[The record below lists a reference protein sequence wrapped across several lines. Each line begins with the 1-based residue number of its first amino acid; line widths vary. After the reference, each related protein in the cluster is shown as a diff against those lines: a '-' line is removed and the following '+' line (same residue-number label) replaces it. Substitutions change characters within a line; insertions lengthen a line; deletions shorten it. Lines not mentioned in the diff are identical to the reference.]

1 MTTTTTI
8 EVPASCAT
16 LCTKLAELTQRIED
30 ELDQA
35 GSGAA
40 IDYGALEQ
48 RVADALSEVERGLH
62 AQVLA
67 RLDIDVPAIRV
78 WGDEYRRIGRS
89 ESEYH
94 TLAGT
99 VRVMRTVYRQTVRNG
114 ETLDPVSVRAG
125 VVADGWLPHTARAMA
140 HQVAQGTSRE
150 AEATARE
157 LARLPYSR
165 SSFER
170 VGHEVGTLFRRAQ
183 PRIEEALIQAY
194 VVPAEARSVSVSIDR
209 VALPMEEPIEAPP
222 VPVDPPWVT
231 AVMVTAPP
239 HPPEVQAVLDEQNQ
253 DDAPK
258 VARNFRMAYAATV
271 TLHDAE
277 GESIHTIRYGR
288 MPKGDVRGLCRG
300 LARDV
305 TAMRAQ
311 RPELKVAY
319 LTDGATEFE
328 TLYDQHLRVPLG
340 PDVVS
345 LIDFWHAAEY
355 LGAAA
360 RVFEVKRKA
369 KPGQFRRWRHALKHD
384 AGAAAAIVEQM
395 EQSGLEKVM
404 LDGVGPVETAI
415 RYFRTRL
422 ARMDYAAA
430 RAVGLPIGSGNV
442 EATCKSLVSVRMK
455 RPGAR
460 WKHTTGDEVMQ
471 LRTLQLS
478 DRWAPAV
485 QRAIR
490 PLAKPVQIVGV
501 LGTRPAA
508 NANRNAAPSASGHGA
523 PRSRRRTYGGWRE
536 TAPTRIRTVRPDYTT
551 KSQY

>member
-8 EVPASCAT
+8 TVPTSCAA
-16 LCTKLAELTQRIED
+16 LCAKLVELAQHID
-30 ELDQA
+30 DDLAQA

-40 IDYGALEQ
+40 INYGAIEQ
-48 RVADALSEVERGLH
+48 RFAEALGEIERGLH

-78 WGDEYRRIGRS
+78 WGHEYRRIGRF
-89 ESEYH
+89 ESDYH

-99 VRVMRTVYRQTVRNG
+99 IRVMRTVYRKTERNG
-114 ETLDPVSVRAG
+114 DTLDPVSVRAG

-140 HQVAQGTSRE
+140 YLIAQGTSRE
-150 AEATARE
+150 AEATGRE

-165 SSFER
+165 SSVER
-170 VGHEVGTLFRRAQ
+170 VGHEVGTLYRRAQ
-183 PRIEEALIQAY
+183 ARIEEVLIQAY
-194 VVPAEARSVSVSIDR
+194 AVPAEARSVNISIDR

-222 VPVDPPWVT
+222 MPVDPPWV
-231 AVMVTAPP
+231 AAAMAAAPA
-239 HPPEVQAVLDEQNQ
+239 HSPEVQAVLDEQNQ
-253 DDAPK
+253 GHGPK

-271 TLHDAE
+271 TVHDPE

-311 RPELKVAY
+311 RPDLKVAY
-319 LTDGATEFE
+319 LTDGASEFE
-328 TLYDQHLRVPLG
+328 TLYDQHLKTPLG
-340 PDVVS
+340 PGVVS

-355 LGAAA
+355 LSAAA
-360 RVFEVKRKA
+360 RVLEIKRKA

-384 AGAAAAIVEQM
+384 DGAAARIVEQL

-404 LDGVGPVETAI
+404 LDGAWPVEAAI
-415 RYFRTRL
+415 RYFRARL
-422 ARMDYAAA
+422 ERMDYAGA
-430 RAVGLPIGSGNV
+430 RRQGLPIGSGNV
-442 EATCKSLVSVRMK
+442 EATCKSLVTVRMK

-460 WKHTTGDEVMQ
+460 WKHMTGDEVLQ
-471 LRTLQLS
+471 LRALQLS

-485 QRAIR
+485 QRATR
-490 PLAKPVQIVGV
+490 PLAKPV
-501 LGTRPAA
+501 
-508 NANRNAAPSASGHGA
+508 
-523 PRSRRRTYGGWRE
+523 
-536 TAPTRIRTVRPDYTT
+536 
-551 KSQY
+551 

>member
-1 MTTTTTI
+1 MGSRRIDGAGSPTMTTTATI
-8 EVPASCAT
+8 AVPTSCAA
-16 LCTKLAELTQRIED
+16 LCIKLAELAQRID
-30 ELDQA
+30 DDLA
-35 GSGAA
+35 KASGGAA
-40 IDYGALEQ
+40 IDYAAVEQ
-48 RVADALSEVERGLH
+48 RVADALGEVERRLH

-78 WGDEYRRIGRS
+78 WGDEYRRIGRA

-99 VRVMRTVYRQTVRNG
+99 VRVMRTVYRKTERNG
-114 ETLDPVSVRAG
+114 NTLDPVSVRAG

-140 HQVAQGTSRE
+140 YLLAQGTSRE
-150 AEATARE
+150 AEATGRE

-170 VGHEVGTLFRRAQ
+170 VGHEVGTLYRRAQ
-183 PRIEEALIQAY
+183 TRIEEVLIQEYA
-194 VVPAEARSVSVSIDR
+194 VPAEARSVSISIDR

-222 VPVDPPWVT
+222 VPVDPPWVA
-231 AVMVTAPP
+231 AVMATAPP
-239 HPPEVQAVLDEQNQ
+239 HSPEVQAVLEEQTQ
-253 DDAPK
+253 GDGPK

-277 GESIHTIRYGR
+277 GEAIHTIRYGR

-311 RPELKVAY
+311 RPDLKVAY
-319 LTDGATEFE
+319 LTDGASEFE
-328 TLYDQHLRVPLG
+328 TLYDQHLKLPLG
-340 PDVVS
+340 PDAVS
-345 LIDFWHAAEY
+345 LVDFWHAAEY

-384 AGAAAAIVEQM
+384 AGAAAQIVEQM

-404 LDGVGPVETAI
+404 LDGVRPVEAAI
-415 RYFRTRL
+415 RYFRARL
-422 ARMDYAAA
+422 ARMDYAGA
-430 RAVGLPIGSGNV
+430 RRQGLPIGSGNV
-442 EATCKSLVSVRMK
+442 EATCKSLVTVRMK

-460 WKHTTGDEVMQ
+460 WKHTTGDEVLQ
-471 LRTLQLS
+471 LRALQLS

-485 QRAIR
+485 QRATR
-490 PLAKPVQIVGV
+490 PLAKPVQIAVGV
-501 LGTRPAA
+501 YAATSTR
-508 NANRNAAPSASGHGA
+508 
-523 PRSRRRTYGGWRE
+523 
-536 TAPTRIRTVRPDYTT
+536 TAPVTGGKGT
-551 KSQY
+551 

>member
-8 EVPASCAT
+8 AVPTSCAA
-16 LCTKLAELTQRIED
+16 LCTKLAELAQRID
-30 ELDQA
+30 DQLAQA

-48 RVADALSEVERGLH
+48 RVADALGEVERGLH

-67 RLDIDVPAIRV
+67 RLDIDVLAIRV

-99 VRVMRTVYRQTVRNG
+99 VRVMRTVYRKTVRNG
-114 ETLDPVSVRAG
+114 DTLDPVSVRAG

-140 HQVAQGTSRE
+140 HLLAQETSRE
-150 AEATARE
+150 AEATGRE

-170 VGHEVGTLFRRAQ
+170 VGHEVGKLFRRAQ
-183 PRIEEALIQAY
+183 PRIEEALIQEYA
-194 VVPAEARSVSVSIDR
+194 VPADARSVSISIDR
-209 VALPMEEPIEAPP
+209 VALPMEEPIEASP
-222 VPVDPPWVT
+222 VPVDPPWVA
-231 AVMVTAPP
+231 AVMAAAPP

-253 DDAPK
+253 GDAPK
-258 VARNFRMAYAATV
+258 IARNFRMAYAATV

-277 GESIHTIRYGR
+277 GDSIHTIRYGR

-300 LARDV
+300 LARDIA
-305 TAMRAQ
+305 AMRSQ

-319 LTDGATEFE
+319 LTDGASEFE
-328 TLYDQHLRVPLG
+328 TLYEQHLKTPLG
-340 PDVVS
+340 PGAVS
-345 LIDFWHAAEY
+345 LVDFWHAAEY

-384 AGAAAAIVEQM
+384 AGAAAAIVEEM

-404 LDGVGPVETAI
+404 LDGVRPVEAAI

-422 ARMDYAAA
+422 ARMEYAAA
-430 RAVGLPIGSGNV
+430 RAAGLPIGSGNV

-460 WKHTTGDEVMQ
+460 WKHATGDEVLQ
-471 LRTLQLS
+471 LRALQLS
-478 DRWAPAV
+478 DRWAAAV

-501 LGTRPAA
+501 VSVRAAA
-508 NANRNAAPSASGHGA
+508 NANRSAAPSTRGHGA
-523 PRSRRRTYGGWRE
+523 RT
-536 TAPTRIRTVRPDYTT
+536 AA
-551 KSQY
+551 

>member
-1 MTTTTTI
+1 MTTTTI
-8 EVPASCAT
+8 NVPTSYAA
-16 LCTKLAELTQRIED
+16 LCTKLTELAQC
-30 ELDQA
+30 LDNEIVQA

-48 RVADALSEVERGLH
+48 RVTDALGDIERGLH

-89 ESEYH
+89 ESDYH

-99 VRVMRTVYRQTVRNG
+99 VRVMRTVYRKTERNG
-114 ETLDPVSVRAG
+114 DTLDPVSVRAG

-140 HQVAQGTSRE
+140 YLIAQGTSRE
-150 AEATARE
+150 AEATGRE

-170 VGHEVGTLFRRAQ
+170 VGHEVGTLYRRAQ

-194 VVPAEARSVSVSIDR
+194 AVPAEARSVSISIDR

-222 VPVDPPWVT
+222 TPVDPPWV
-231 AVMVTAPP
+231 AAAMAAAPP
-239 HPPEVQAVLDEQNQ
+239 PPPEVQAVLDEQSQ
-253 DDAPK
+253 GDEPK

-271 TLHDAE
+271 TLHDGE
-277 GESIHTIRYGR
+277 GESLHTIRYGR
-288 MPKGDVRGLCRG
+288 MPKGDVRGLCRA
-300 LARDV
+300 LVRDV

-319 LTDGATEFE
+319 LTDGASEFE
-328 TLYDQHLRVPLG
+328 TLYEQHFKTPLG
-340 PDVVS
+340 SDVVS
-345 LIDFWHAAEY
+345 LVDFWHAAEY

-360 RVFEVKRKA
+360 KVLEIKRKA
-369 KPGQFRRWRHALKHD
+369 RAGQFRRWRHALKHD
-384 AGAAAAIVEQM
+384 DGGAGNVVEQL
-395 EQSGLEKVM
+395 EQSGLEKVT
-404 LDGVGPVETAI
+404 LDGVRPVEAAI
-415 RYFRTRL
+415 RYFRARL
-422 ARMDYAAA
+422 ARMEYAAA
-430 RAVGLPIGSGNV
+430 RAMGLPIGSGNV

-455 RPGAR
+455 RPGSR

-471 LRTLQLS
+471 LRALQLS
-478 DRWAPAV
+478 DRWTQAV
-485 QRAIR
+485 QRATR

-501 LGTRPAA
+501 LGVRAAA
-508 NANRNAAPSASGHGA
+508 NANRNAAPSTSGHGA
-523 PRSRRRTYGGWRE
+523 RT
-536 TAPTRIRTVRPDYTT
+536 AA
-551 KSQY
+551 